1 MENIKYRKIEKRD
14 YLAVGEILNQS
25 FGLFHYVSD
34 KKTLGC
40 FKLQYVYS
48 CLAEATY
55 TCVAEKDNKIVGV
68 IMENAKT
75 DYSVFKHILYL
86 WKTIK
91 YSLKMKYYSKKSNT
105 RTDDY
110 DKIHKIYHQFSKKH
124 KGEFDGVLTL
134 FAVDESCRGAGVG
147 KTLLFGLLKYLEAK
161 ETKRIYLYTDTTCN
175 YGFYEHMGFK
185 RLEEEEITLK
195 RDGKMFKMKVFLYDY
210 TV

>member
-34 KKTLGC
+34 KKTLNC

-68 IMENAKT
+68 IMGNAKT
-75 DYSVFKHILYL
+75 DYCIFKHIIYL
-86 WKTIK
+86 CKTIE

-110 DKIHKIYHQFSKKH
+110 DKIHKIYHQFSKNIK
-124 KGEFDGVLTL
+124 
-134 FAVDESCRGAGVG
+134 ES
-147 KTLLFGLLKYLEAK
+147 L
-161 ETKRIYLYTDTTCN
+161 
-175 YGFYEHMGFK
+175 MG
-185 RLEEEEITLK
+185 
-195 RDGKMFKMKVFLYDY
+195 Y
-210 TV
+210 